1 MSDAGTVIHS
11 RLAFV
16 GQYEAPMSRNIR
28 NKPDQ
33 HASHFFHCIIS
44 DEGFLWN
51 GHPCILRLKY
61 LQKISSNHAQSIP
74 FIYFIRNYNPKS
86 IISYCDYSK
95 FSGDVYNRLGFKKM
109 KNSTPSKHWYNGK
122 QHITDNL
129 LRQRGY
135 DQLFNTHYG
144 KGTSNE
150 QLMLEN
156 GFVEIYDCGQMTFIW
171 SSD

>member
-1 MSDAGTVIHS
+1 MLGLYYNNELVELMTFGKP
-11 RLAFV
+11 RYNKN
-16 GQYEAPMSRNIR
+16 YEW
-28 NKPDQ
+28 
-33 HASHFFHCIIS
+33 
-44 DEGFLWN
+44 EL
-51 GHPCILRLKY
+51 LRLCSHKDY
-61 LQKISSNHAQSIP
+61 KIIGGAEKL
-74 FIYFIRNYNPKS
+74 FIYFIRNYSPKS

-129 LRQRGY
+129 LRHRGY